1 VVNVPEVVENFRA
14 FIKSKG
20 LKYTP
25 EREEILREILAC
37 KEHFDVDEL
46 YIKLKKRGSKV
57 SKASIYRTI
66 PLLIE
71 AGYVQE
77 VYKQDNRAYYEVV
90 LNKMPHIHFICLNC
104 KNVAE
109 IEDER
114 LVDLI
119 KDYANRTSFSLLSY
133 HLEVFG
139 ICKDCRKED

>member
-1 VVNVPEVVENFRA
+1 VVNVSEVVENFRE

-25 EREEILREILAC
+25 EREEILREILEC

-46 YIKLKKRGSKV
+46 YIKLKKKGSKV

-77 VYKQDNRAYYEVV
+77 VYKQNNRAYYEVV

-104 KNVAE
+104 KNVEE

-114 LVDLI
+114 LVNLI
-119 KDYANRTSFSLLSY
+119 KEYADQKGFTLLSY

-139 ICKDCRKED
+139 VCNNCREE

>member
-1 VVNVPEVVENFRA
+1 VVNVSEVVENFRE

-25 EREEILREILAC
+25 EREEILREILEC

-77 VYKQDNRAYYEVV
+77 VYKQNNRAYYEVV

-104 KNVAE
+104 KNVEE

-114 LVDLI
+114 LVTLI
-119 KDYANRTSFSLLSY
+119 KEYADQKGFTLLSY

-139 ICKDCRKED
+139 VCNNCRNEE

>member
-1 VVNVPEVVENFRA
+1 MVNVSEVVENFRE

-25 EREEILREILAC
+25 EREEILREILEC

-77 VYKQDNRAYYEVV
+77 VYKQNNRAYYEVV

-104 KNVAE
+104 KNVEE

-114 LVDLI
+114 LVTLI
-119 KDYANRTSFSLLSY
+119 KEYADQKGFTLLSY

-139 ICKDCRKED
+139 VCNNCRNEE

>member
-1 VVNVPEVVENFRA
+1 MVNVSEVVENFRE

-25 EREEILREILAC
+25 EREEILREILEC

-46 YIKLKKRGSKV
+46 YIKLKKKGSKV

-77 VYKQDNRAYYEVV
+77 VYKQNNRAYYEVV

-104 KNVAE
+104 KNVEE

-114 LVDLI
+114 LVNLI
-119 KDYANRTSFSLLSY
+119 KEYADQKGFTLLSY

-139 ICKDCRKED
+139 VCNNCREE